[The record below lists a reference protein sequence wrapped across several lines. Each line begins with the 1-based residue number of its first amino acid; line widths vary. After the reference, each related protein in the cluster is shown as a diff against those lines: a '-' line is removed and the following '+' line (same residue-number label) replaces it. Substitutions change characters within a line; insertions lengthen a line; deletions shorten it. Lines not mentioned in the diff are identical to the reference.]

1 MIEHHFIDWI
11 VEFKSS
17 RIRKIYHIVLC
28 PCYNLMELSSV
39 FSFPFFRD
47 KRLEKSALEIMK
59 KKKKKKLINLFMII
73 REGRFE
79 C

>member
-1 MIEHHFIDWI
+1 
-11 VEFKSS
+11 
-17 RIRKIYHIVLC
+17 
-28 PCYNLMELSSV
+28 MELSSV

-59 KKKKKKLINLFMII
+59 KKKKKLINLFMII